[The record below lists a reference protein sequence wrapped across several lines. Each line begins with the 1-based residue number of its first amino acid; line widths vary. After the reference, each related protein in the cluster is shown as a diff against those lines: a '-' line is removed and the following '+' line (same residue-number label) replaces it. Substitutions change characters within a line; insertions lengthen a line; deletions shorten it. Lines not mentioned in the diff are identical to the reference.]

1 MTCVFIFNLHIPQ
14 KIDLCVTT
22 HCHQWELREL
32 KRSVRNLE
40 ADRNNSQVKFVPVL
54 MLAAILL
61 LMPQVTSLSFMHTKA
76 DAFIIQRLYSLNRKT
91 AEIFGFFFS
100 PPQSNAKHVH
110 AHPYVHRMLSFW
122 CGLSVSAASAT
133 TAQQLLLDFSAICC
147 VKWEY
152 GELWSLNN
160 LIKSAVHTAYS

>member
-61 LMPQVTSLSFMHTKA
+61 LMPQITSLSFMHTKA

-91 AEIFGFFFS
+91 AEIFGFFF
-100 PPQSNAKHVH
+100 
-110 AHPYVHRMLSFW
+110 
-122 CGLSVSAASAT
+122 
-133 TAQQLLLDFSAICC
+133 LLLRAMQSMCMHIHTSTGCC
-147 VKWEY
+147 PFGAAYLCLQPVPLQLNSFCWI
-152 GELWSLNN
+152 SLPY
-160 LIKSAVHTAYS
+160 AV